1 MSSTV
6 DKHTTR
12 RSRGSRDSDAS
23 RAALLHAAR
32 EVFDELGYEGATT
45 REIGERA
52 GVDAA
57 MIARYFDSKE
67 GLFLASIARV
77 GEAEDEVDLETV
89 VPYLLERWDD
99 HGHNPIS
106 RALTSLGLSEE
117 MRQQVATVIALW
129 LRRNLGAELDAG
141 GLPDAE
147 LRAELLVAIAAG
159 VAMTRANGTLE
170 KLAAADRDEVAAGLI
185 EADRAL
191 DQIFDLGLISWRRSA
206 APASSSSAAA
216 ATASRSCSSI
226 RAARSGNAATTAPG
240 RSRRVKSS
248 RARNRSRRRCASSAR
263 SSVRRRRRRARSW
276 PGHTS
281 T

>member
-12 RSRGSRDSDAS
+12 RSRGSDAS
-23 RAALLHAAR
+23 RAALLRAAR
-32 EVFDELGYEGATT
+32 EVFDELGYDLATT

-57 MIARYFDSKE
+57 LIARYFDSKE
-67 GLFLASIARV
+67 GLFLAAIADV
-77 GEAEDEVDLETV
+77 GGEEDEVDLATV

-99 HGHNPIS
+99 YGHNPIS

-117 MRQQVATVIALW
+117 MRQQVATVIAQW
-129 LRRNLGAELDAG
+129 LRRNLGAELDAS

-170 KLAAADRDEVAAGLI
+170 KLAAADRDEVAA
-185 EADRAL
+185 AL
-191 DQIFDLGLISWRRSA
+191 
-206 APASSSSAAA
+206 APAIECLVNPP
-216 ATASRSCSSI
+216 R
-226 RAARSGNAATTAPG
+226 
-240 RSRRVKSS
+240 
-248 RARNRSRRRCASSAR
+248 
-263 SSVRRRRRRARSW
+263 
-276 PGHTS
+276 
-281 T
+281 